1 MLLRLSTITLI
12 SVALSAAA
20 FASDLKIVSTS
31 GSPTNGHR
39 STVTRYIQGQR
50 SRTEGRNE
58 GGWAGKPGEPANY
71 TYGPPRAT
79 IFQCDMHRVLE
90 LNLQDHEYTLH
101 ELDDQGRPNGG
112 AKPIPISTK
121 ESGGTL
127 TINVETIDTGERKQI
142 FGRTA
147 RHVIRRDKRVAGPG
161 ACGQSGETESDG
173 WYTDL
178 EEQNGCMATPKARAG
193 VAIAVL
199 STGGWVCKD
208 KIEVRRTGT
217 TEMGFPLKLKTTSRD
232 VTVLPDG
239 TSKEVTGTFENEVT
253 ELSKQPLDPAL
264 FELPAGFTQVT
275 TLKDQPPVPASVA
288 IRQWWERL
296 KRSVR
301 SWFG

>member
-1 MLLRLSTITLI
+1 MSC
-12 SVALSAAA
+12 AAC
-20 FASDLKIVSTS
+20 ASDLKIVSTS
-31 GSPTNGHR
+31 RSPTNGHL
-39 STVTRYIQGQR
+39 STVTRYTQGQR
-50 SRTEGRNE
+50 PRTEWRNE
-58 GGWAGKPGEPANY
+58 SGRAGKPGEPANY
-71 TYGPPRAT
+71 SYGPPRAT

-101 ELDDQGRPNGG
+101 ELDDQGRPKG
-112 AKPIPISTK
+112 AKPIPISTRA
-121 ESGGTL
+121 SGGTL
-127 TINVETIDTGERKQI
+127 TIDVETIDTGERKQI

-147 RHVIRRDKRVAGPG
+147 RHVIRHEKRVAGPG

-178 EEQNGCMATPKARAG
+178 EEQNGCMATPKACAG

-199 STGGWVCKD
+199 STGGSVCRD
-208 KIEVRRTGT
+208 KIEVHGTGT
-217 TEMGFPLKLKTTSRD
+217 TPMGFPLKLKTTSRD

-253 ELSKQPLDPAL
+253 ELSEEPLDPAL
-264 FELPAGFTQVT
+264 FELPGGFTQAT